1 MLARFADG
9 LMGLED
15 RVRHYGLSA
24 ARPGGGLSVFAVL
37 AIPVNSRFGKIIPG
51 YGKTIP
57 G

>member
-9 LMGLED
+9 LRGLED
-15 RVRHYGLSA
+15 RMRHYGLSA
-24 ARPGGGLSVFAVL
+24 ALPGGGLSVFAVL